1 MKKSIA
7 ILVMLLSFGI
17 ELSAQWTYKTVD
29 NGFDEPFRVAYAES
43 TTGKEFIK
51 LYNST
56 ISGYVGLLMYEG
68 YMCSKK
74 PGVEMSFLV
83 NGTWEKYELLYGLTS
98 EDKKLFYILTSVKS
112 IETDFRAASKLK
124 IRVTDDHCGTEIYEF
139 NMQGS
144 AAALDFM
151 LEGQP

>member
-1 MKKSIA
+1 MKKQI
-7 ILVMLLSFGI
+7 IMLLALVSGL
-17 ELSAQWTYKTVD
+17 ELSAQWEMKTVD

-51 LYNST
+51 LYNSS

-68 YMCSKK
+68 YMCSEK
-74 PGVEMSFLV
+74 PGIEMSFLV
-83 NGTWEKYELLYGLTS
+83 NGKWEKYELLYGVTS

-112 IETDFRAASKLK
+112 IEADFRAASMLK

-139 NMQGS
+139 NMKGS

-151 LEGQP
+151 LGGQP

>member
-1 MKKSIA
+1 MKKQI
-7 ILVMLLSFGI
+7 IMLLALVSGL
-17 ELSAQWTYKTVD
+17 ELSAQWEMKTVD

-51 LYNST
+51 LYNSS

-68 YMCSKK
+68 YMCSEK
-74 PGVEMSFLV
+74 PGIEMSFLV
-83 NGTWEKYELLYGLTS
+83 NGKWEKYELLYGVTS

-112 IETDFRAASKLK
+112 IETDFRAASMLK

-139 NMQGS
+139 NMKGG

-151 LEGQP
+151 LGGQP

>member
-29 NGFDEPFRVAYAES
+29 NGFDEPYRVAYAES

-51 LYNST
+51 LYNSG
-56 ISGYVGLLMYEG
+56 ISGYVGLSMFEG
-68 YMCSKK
+68 YMCSEQ

-83 NGTWEKYELLYGLTS
+83 NGKWEKYEMLTGMTLS
-98 EDKKLFYILTSVKS
+98 DKKQFVILTSVKS
-112 IETDFRAASKLK
+112 IETDFRGASVLK
-124 IRVTDDHCGTEIYEF
+124 IRVTDDHCGSEIYEF
-139 NMQGS
+139 NMSGS
-144 AAALDFM
+144 AKALDFM
-151 LEGQP
+151 LEVQP